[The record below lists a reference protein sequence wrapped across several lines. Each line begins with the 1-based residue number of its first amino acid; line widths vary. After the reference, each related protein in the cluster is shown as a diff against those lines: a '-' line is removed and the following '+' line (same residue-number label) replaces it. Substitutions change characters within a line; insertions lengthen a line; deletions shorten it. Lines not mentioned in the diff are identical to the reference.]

1 MSGLTTEDLACR
13 KGIRTQDLGPG
24 LQMPGRKK
32 KMGVGRIIRWRL
44 LTGLAFGVKI
54 LVGEDPV

>member
-1 MSGLTTEDLACR
+1 MQ
-13 KGIRTQDLGPG
+13 KGNKNAGPRAG
-24 LQMPGRKK
+24 VADAREKK

>member
-13 KGIRTQDLGPG
+13 KGIRTQDLGRGCRCPG
-24 LQMPGRKK
+24 EK